1 METHLHRGLKPKSP
15 QNDTLKDIKG
25 SYCIAQV
32 LSNIAMLQCIVS
44 QNSLGGLSGLVALLI
59 SYALTLDPEAS
70 PKVRIFIDHL
80 WRKSHQCYGK
90 WRNWMSCTPSWI
102 CKHSEVILTENLSS
116 VERAAQWNPR
126 LVRQRSN
133 GGRARQ
139 ADVCHRAGDV
149 LARIKLK
156 STANL

>member
-1 METHLHRGLKPKSP
+1 
-15 QNDTLKDIKG
+15 
-25 SYCIAQV
+25 
-32 LSNIAMLQCIVS
+32 MLQCIVS
-44 QNSLGGLSGLVALLI
+44 QKFLGGLSGLVVLLI

-70 PKVRIFIDHL
+70 PKVQIFIDHL
-80 WRKSHQCYGK
+80 WRKSHH
-90 WRNWMSCTPSWI
+90 PSWI

-139 ADVCHRAGDV
+139 ADVCHRAGNV

>member
-1 METHLHRGLKPKSP
+1 MEEITSESWKMKKLNVVHS
-15 QNDTLKDIKG
+15 
-25 SYCIAQV
+25 
-32 LSNIAMLQCIVS
+32 IVD
-44 QNSLGGLSGLVALLI
+44 L
-59 SYALTLDPEAS
+59 
-70 PKVRIFIDHL
+70 RM
-80 WRKSHQCYGK
+80 R
-90 WRNWMSCTPSWI
+90 
-102 CKHSEVILTENLSS
+102 KHSEVILTENLSS

-139 ADVCHRAGDV
+139 ADVCHRAGDL